1 MNELISLV
9 IAFALIGLAFLLAWL
24 IAKVMNYCSEQH
36 YAKLHKKHPKL
47 YEMCAERDALAE
59 KRHKEWRER
68 YLDPKAEIDE
78 TLEKMPYFTKAKQEE
93 EEKRLEGLRQI
104 MENYLSEGD
113 PIKEQIAELQE
124 RIETYARINKLKNF

>member
-1 MNELISLV
+1 MEELVSLV
-9 IAFALIGLAFLLAWL
+9 ITFALIGLAVFLAWL

-47 YEMCAERDALAE
+47 YEMCAERDALAN

-104 MENYLSEGD
+104 MEDYLSEGD
-113 PIKEQIAELQE
+113 PIKKQITELQE
-124 RIETYARINKLKNF
+124 RIETYARINNLKNF

>member
-1 MNELISLV
+1 MEELVSMI
-9 IAFALIGLAFLLAWL
+9 ITIALIGLVALLAWL
-24 IAKVMNYCSEQH
+24 IAKVMNYCSEQY

-78 TLEKMPYFTKAKQEE
+78 TLEIMPYFTKVKWEE
-93 EEKRLEGLRQI
+93 EEKRLEGLRKI
-104 MENYLSEGD
+104 IEEYLSEGD
-113 PIKEQIAELQE
+113 PIKEQIEELQE
-124 RIETYARINKLKNF
+124 HIEEYARKNKLKNF